1 MAITIRKVSNK
12 SELKKFIR
20 FNYNLYKGNP
30 YKVPELLQDMMDTLT
45 PGKNPAHDFCD
56 YACFMA
62 FKGEELV
69 GRVVA
74 IVNRRVNEVWKQNV
88 VRFGWIDFIDD
99 EEVSKALI
107 DAVEQFGRER
117 NCKEIEGPLG
127 FTDLDP
133 EGMLI
138 EGFEEYGTMAT
149 IYNYP
154 YYPKHMEKM
163 GFEKAADWIEFRMVV
178 PEAVPDKMLRIAEIV
193 KKKFGLHTVKL
204 KNVKEVK
211 KGQYGQRMF
220 DLINEGYKDLF
231 GFVPLTQKQI
241 DQYID
246 TYLSLLNL
254 EMVSLVEDEKGE
266 LIAVGITMG
275 SMSQALR
282 DAKGKLFPFGWWP
295 LLKTLKFKHPDTV
308 DLLLVA
314 VKPEYQNKG
323 VNSLLFT
330 DMIPIF
336 IKNGYTWCES
346 NPELEDN
353 AAVQKQW
360 EYFERR
366 QNKRRRCFKKTL

>member
-1 MAITIRKVSNK
+1 MEITIKKVTTK

-30 YKVPELLQDMMDTLT
+30 YKVPELLSDMMATLT
-45 PGKNPAHDFCD
+45 LGKNAAHDFCD
-56 YACFMA
+56 FACFMA
-62 FKGEELV
+62 FKDNELV

-74 IVNRRVNEVWKQNV
+74 IVNKRANEIWKQNA

-99 EEVSKALI
+99 IEVSTALLN
-107 DAVEQFGRER
+107 AVEEFGKER
-117 NCKEIEGPLG
+117 NTTEIIGPLG

-149 IYNYP
+149 LYNYP
-154 YYPKHMEKM
+154 YYPKHLEKL
-163 GFEKAADWIEFRMVV
+163 GYEKDADWVEFRMKVPNGV
-178 PEAVPDKMLRIAEIV
+178 PEKMVRVSEIV
-193 KKKFGLHTVKL
+193 KKKFGLRTRKL
-204 KNVKEVK
+204 KNLKELK
-211 KGQYGQRMF
+211 AGNYGQRLF

-241 DQYID
+241 DQYVS
-246 TYLSLLNL
+246 TYLGLLNL
-254 EMVSLVEDEKGE
+254 EMVSLVEDEQGE
-266 LIAVGITMG
+266 LVAVGISMG
-275 SMSQALR
+275 SMSQAMR

-308 DLLLVA
+308 DLLLIA

-330 DMIPIF
+330 DLLPIF

-353 AAVQKQW
+353 SAVQKQW
-360 EYFERR
+360 EYFEGG
-366 QNKRRRCFKKTL
+366 QNKRRRCFKKTI

>member
-1 MAITIRKVSNK
+1 M
-12 SELKKFIR
+12 
-20 FNYNLYKGNP
+20 
-30 YKVPELLQDMMDTLT
+30 
-45 PGKNPAHDFCD
+45 
-56 YACFMA
+56 
-62 FKGEELV
+62 
-69 GRVVA
+69 
-74 IVNRRVNEVWKQNV
+74 
-88 VRFGWIDFIDD
+88 
-99 EEVSKALI
+99 
-107 DAVEQFGRER
+107 
-117 NCKEIEGPLG
+117 
-127 FTDLDP
+127 
-133 EGMLI
+133 
-138 EGFEEYGTMAT
+138 
-149 IYNYP
+149 
-154 YYPKHMEKM
+154 
-163 GFEKAADWIEFRMVV
+163 
-178 PEAVPDKMLRIAEIV
+178 
-193 KKKFGLHTVKL
+193 
-204 KNVKEVK
+204 
-211 KGQYGQRMF
+211 
-220 DLINEGYKDLF
+220 
-231 GFVPLTQKQI
+231 TQKQI